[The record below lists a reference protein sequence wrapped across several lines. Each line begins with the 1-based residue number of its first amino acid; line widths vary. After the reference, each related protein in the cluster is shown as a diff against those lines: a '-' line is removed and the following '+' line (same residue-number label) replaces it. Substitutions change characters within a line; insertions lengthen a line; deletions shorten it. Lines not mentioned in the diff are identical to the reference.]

1 MQEYQLVNFKM
12 NPQTKKQF
20 HSICKENHLG
30 MTSILNSMI
39 KNFIEKNQKQLS
51 VRPDEHSILDFYS
64 SDLEDF

>member
-12 NPQTKKQF
+12 NPLMKKKF

-39 KNFIEKNQKQLS
+39 KNFIDKHQTQQSIK
-51 VRPDEHSILDFYS
+51 PDNVSILDFYS